1 MKGIDVEINRIK
13 TYMSAKLWTDKT
25 VTFNGRIFRNVKN
38 GETNPETFV
47 NGIDYTDVLLD
58 DTKDAICFF
67 DVQPTETFEGNFTAD
82 VWVCFAVNLARLY
95 PSITTERATEYAHED
110 VVKVVRRMCDITG
123 LVRGYPAFSDYSRV
137 KEIDNFHPFYLFR
150 LNTKIKYKKVC

>member
-1 MKGIDVEINRIK
+1 MKGIDVEIEKIRVYL
-13 TYMSAKLWTDKT
+13 TAKLWVGKT

-38 GETNPETFV
+38 GETIPETFV

-58 DTKDAICFF
+58 DTKDAIVFF
-67 DVQPTETFEGNFTAD
+67 DVQPNETFEGHFTAD
-82 VWVCFAVNLARLY
+82 VWICFAVNLTRLY
-95 PSITTERATEYAHED
+95 STITTERATEYAHED
-110 VVKVVRRMCDITG
+110 AFKWVRRKCDITG

-137 KEIDNFHPFYLFR
+137 KETDNFHPFYLFR